1 MNFYKSL
8 SIASENAIKTSKATK
23 AVVGIFQ
30 RIDTKEYYVTD
41 ASNEIRAVDEFVAQY
56 QNGEILN

>member
-1 MNFYKSL
+1 MNFYTSL
-8 SIASENAIKTSKATK
+8 STASERAIKKSKATK

-41 ASNEIRAVDEFVAQY
+41 ASNEIRVVDEFVAQY